1 MRFSGQPSGFSRDFL
16 RINEPGR
23 AISGAT
29 LHPSVAAVIVKE
41 WLTPKVGFEEC
52 DMGSRPVS
60 NPAMRNVLGART
72 GHGTHTDCTG
82 CALPYH

>member
-23 AISGAT
+23 AICGAT

-41 WLTPKVGFEEC
+41 WLTDRIDFEEAVW
-52 DMGSRPVS
+52 GGV
-60 NPAMRNVLGART
+60 G
-72 GHGTHTDCTG
+72 
-82 CALPYH
+82 